1 MKVRVKY
8 EKTGINK
15 YIGHLDL
22 LRYFQKAMRRAGI
35 DMKYTEGFSPHPV
48 LSFAAPLGLGLT
60 TRGDY
65 FDTELETDRTASTFV
80 ARLNAQMAED
90 IRVLSIS
97 EMEGG
102 KKQNAM
108 ASLAAADYEVTVGEK
123 VLEQLGGADALAA
136 GWQAFLAQETIPV
149 EKETKTGS
157 MEVDLKPLI
166 YKSFVCGNK
175 ACFCVNASSASNVR
189 PDTLFT
195 AFLRS
200 MGQIKA
206 SDEMLKDG
214 EIEIERTEMYTRDEE
229 GHLITLAQAGR
240 LIEQADQQ

>member
-1 MKVRVKY
+1 MKIRVKY

-65 FDTELETDRTASTFV
+65 FDTELETDATVSTFV
-80 ARLNAQMAED
+80 ARLNAQRTEVMK
-90 IRVLSIS
+90 VLSIS

-108 ASLAAADYEVTVGEK
+108 ASLAAADYEVTVCDAL
-123 VLEQLGGADALAA
+123 LEQLGGAVRLNEN
-136 GWQAFLAQETIPV
+136 WQTFMAQDTIPV
-149 EKETKTGS
+149 EKETKSGT
-157 MEVDLKPLI
+157 ETVDLKPLI
-166 YKSFVCGNK
+166 YAQSISKNK
-175 ACFCVNASSASNVR
+175 LVFCVSASSAANVR

-195 AFLRS
+195 AFLRFT
-200 MGQIKA
+200 GHLKA
-206 SDEMLKDG
+206 ADEMLKDG
-214 EIEIERTEMYTRDEE
+214 EIEIERSEMYTRDAE
-229 GHLITLAQAGR
+229 GTLIPLAFAGR
-240 LIEQADQQ
+240 LIEQE

>member
-1 MKVRVKY
+1 MKVRVKF

-22 LRYFQKAMRRAGI
+22 MRYFQKAMRRAGI
-35 DMKYTEGFSPHPV
+35 DMKYTEGFSPHPI
-48 LSFAAPLGLGLT
+48 LSFAAPLGMGLT

-65 FDTELETDRTASTFV
+65 FDTELESDATVSTFA
-80 ARLNAQMAED
+80 ARLNATMAEG
-90 IRVLSIS
+90 IQVLSIS

-108 ASLAAADYEVTVGEK
+108 ASLAAADYEVTVGPA
-123 VLEQLGGADALAA
+123 VLALLGGEVALAA
-136 GWQAFLAQETIPV
+136 RWQTFMEQEEIPV
-149 EKETKTGS
+149 SKETKSGQVD
-157 MEVDLKPLI
+157 VDLKPLT

-175 ACFCVNASSASNVR
+175 ACFCVSASSAANVR
-189 PDTLFT
+189 PDTLFS

-200 MGQIKA
+200 TGQIKA

-214 EIEIERTEMYTRDEE
+214 EIEIERTEMYTWDGE
-229 GHLITLAQAGR
+229 GQLITLADAGM
-240 LIEQADQQ
+240 LIEQE

>member
-1 MKVRVKY
+1 MKIRVKY

-65 FDTELETDRTASTFV
+65 FDTELETDKTVTTYV
-80 ARLNAQMAED
+80 ARMNATMAEG
-90 IRVLSIS
+90 IKVLSVT

-108 ASLAAADYEVTVGEK
+108 ASLAAADYEVTLTAP
-123 VLEQLGGADALAA
+123 VLEQLGGEEGLAEK
-136 GWQAFLAQETIPV
+136 WQAFMAQDTIPV
-149 EKETKTGS
+149 EKETKSGS
-157 MEVDLKPLI
+157 MEVDLKPLV
-166 YKSFVCGNK
+166 YESGTCGNK
-175 ACFCVNASSASNVR
+175 LVFRVSASSASNVR

-200 MGQIKA
+200 TGQIKA

-214 EIEIERTEMYTRDEE
+214 EIEIERAEMYTWDEN
-229 GHLITLAQAGR
+229 GGLIPLARAGR
-240 LIEQADQQ
+240 LIEQV

>member
-15 YIGHLDL
+15 YVGHLDL
-22 LRYFQKAMRRAGI
+22 MRYFQKAMRRAGI

-65 FDTELETDRTASTFV
+65 FDTELETDTTVTTFV

-90 IRVLSIS
+90 IKVLSIS

-108 ASLAAADYEVTVGEK
+108 ASLAAADYEVTVGDA
-123 VLEQLGGADALAA
+123 VLEQLGGETAFAEK
-136 GWQAFLAQETIPV
+136 WQAFMAQETIPV
-149 EKETKTGS
+149 VKETKSGS
-157 MEVDLKPLI
+157 ETVDLRPLI
-166 YKSFVCGNK
+166 YSQGTSGNK
-175 ACFCVNASSASNVR
+175 LVFCVSASSANNVR

-200 MGQIKA
+200 TGQIKA

-214 EIEIERTEMYTRDEE
+214 EIEIERAEMYTRDAS
-229 GHLITLAQAGR
+229 GKLITLAQAGR
-240 LIEQADQQ
+240 LIGQV

>member
-1 MKVRVKY
+1 MRVRVKY

-22 LRYFQKAMRRAGI
+22 MRFFQKAMRRAGI

-65 FDTELETDRTASTFV
+65 FDTELETDATVTTYV
-80 ARLNAQMAED
+80 ARMNAQMSEGM
-90 IRVLSIS
+90 RVISIS

-108 ASLAAADYEVTVGEK
+108 ASLAAADYEVTVCGA
-123 VLEQLGGADALAA
+123 VLEQLGGEE
-136 GWQAFLAQETIPV
+136 AFAEKWRAFMAQETIPV
-149 EKETKTGS
+149 EKETKSGT
-157 MEVDLKPLI
+157 EIIDLKPLV
-166 YKSFVCGNK
+166 YAHGTYGNK
-175 ACFCVNASSASNVR
+175 LVFCVSASSSANVR

-200 MGQIKA
+200 TGQIKA
-206 SDEMLKDG
+206 ADEMLKDG
-214 EIEIERTEMYTRDEE
+214 EIEIERAEMYTRDAD
-229 GHLITLAQAGR
+229 GQLITLARAGR
-240 LIEQADQQ
+240 MIEQER